1 MKQKKRII
9 KKLNGYFD
17 YLNTLGEDND
27 YNNLNKYNAK
37 GYDNLFYIFMNNYN
51 LYITDYQELTEKFSI
66 NQIKNELNLSQ
77 EDQEKKEE

>member
-1 MKQKKRII
+1 
-9 KKLNGYFD
+9 
-17 YLNTLGEDND
+17 
-27 YNNLNKYNAK
+27 
-37 GYDNLFYIFMNNYN
+37 MNNYN